1 MGTLDKLVKAL
12 EALKISK
19 EPPSTIE
26 DETLVRRKKKVELCN
41 FVADTMCS
49 PNVKGAANFPS
60 LLSFSMET
68 LLQLCD
74 DSDSNIRL
82 VADESLNRII
92 RAMMDNNIVKVH
104 VELHKE
110 IKKNGSVRSLR
121 AALWRFAQLAHMIR
135 PQKGKAYI
143 QNLVPSL
150 IEIAKRR
157 EEPVLET
164 LAASLPRILSALGN
178 FTTDNNIRDLL
189 KSLLVNLSSD
199 ITVVRRTAATSIV
212 SVCLHSRKPS
222 VFFSY
227 TLNSL
232 LDGIVPVKE
241 GEELTVQGTLNCVR
255 LLLPHLTQATAGD
268 HDCLFSVDRF
278 IQIYELCL
286 HLSSHPDHNMVT
298 TALETLHQL
307 LTSAPRQ
314 LLDTLLSPQGIS
326 RSHIH
331 TQAADTEKLSRR
343 SLSEMSVASVTADSP
358 LLDTQEEI
366 IQDGRLV
373 QWIHSSST
381 SSQIDSASE
390 ESDTENIGSRREV
403 LPILVGPSIER
414 APSLEADMLLA
425 RDTPSPEATDNQQS
439 QSVANV
445 QVWEVG
451 STLDAGQPAL
461 LHCCRRLVTGFLLP
475 EGNSGPRMRVSV
487 RALALQ
493 CLTQLVRVQPSFF
506 FCTIDVNSQA
516 TADGFSHVSDVLC
529 FATHSDQQLR
539 GLCCVLVGTFIC
551 SSITTAATTF
561 DQWVNTCQP
570 TKPVTLPSLVSLL
583 TTGLQDE
590 SSTCVRHALTSL
602 CVCLGPLLC
611 SHDHQTALP
620 ILPALLRVADNS
632 YWLVKVK
639 LLELLGYL
647 SYLHIHHVTGN
658 SEFQSQVLHSVML
671 ALLGDEDARVRKA
684 ASEAITRACEN
695 MFHPVDWNRLDI
707 VNCAAACLRDIY
719 LTGLFDRDC
728 EKAVSSSVEG
738 SLSRVIYLLSRQLLQ
753 SSSKHLTAGCC
764 EALSSLADKFP
775 PSTYPKAWHCYLKHL
790 ASDTK
795 SSVSASGLLG
805 VLVAMLTASPLSLD
819 LDVHNWLLLLAASI
833 YTGLATMGLKE
844 KELNEKMENKQL
856 WSHFQDPKM
865 AGLSESLLQHL
876 VRMLCVFVRVLEEAP
891 GPKNTNPSPVK
902 RRPTRSSSPAK
913 LTPSTGEKDA
923 GKEEK
928 GKFGNFTHLPHY
940 SKLFDNLRSAY
951 TNHKTQLECGDKMAG
966 LLGSVLL
973 CISQVL
979 EFSTL
984 AETGRCAEEL
994 LLYLRV
1000 VVSLEPTASV
1010 ATVQQLL
1017 KSLFGS
1023 NRVAAWEEEGKMS
1036 LPEQHSPSHC
1046 NTTTNTLGFYDLILH
1061 RFLQQNTSPTE
1072 SDILPNNNEKE
1083 AWNQRKTVSIIKGL
1097 MKSSD
1102 RHALASYI
1110 RLFEPMVIQALKQY
1124 TVTNNVRLQVAVL
1137 SLLTQLVQ
1145 LRVNYCLLD
1154 SDQIFIE
1161 FVLKQFEFLEAGQ
1174 INQAEVLTPK
1184 MFEFLVHLS
1193 YEKNHSKPVIGVAK
1207 VIQLCDGL
1215 MASGQDPLT
1224 HCIPALAPIVEH
1236 VFTATSSTSVWQV
1249 KTQRDVVIAM
1259 LLRLAEYPQVLSLLS
1274 QILIAE
1280 RGGEESKRWSHQTA
1294 DVLMPL
1300 LAQGRVRLDSAEAI
1314 VALLNLLNSLLPRTL
1329 SPPDPVL
1336 RVLFTSQLFEIEYS
1350 SRSLSTMLAML
1361 LYIIGRD
1368 EEDSFLARLEDL
1380 KLCVREQS
1388 DDPLNAT
1395 AANLNDPPQTV
1406 FARLLLRTLL
1416 CLTTQLHSATF
1427 CSYGD
1432 PSSASYLQYLLAHF
1446 LLCCCHLLKSSS
1458 HQVIAA
1464 GLVALMAQTE
1474 AANITQL
1481 SKMFVS
1487 LAPRCPL
1494 VVVLWCR
1501 LLAFA
1506 GIGHCDKA
1514 FWSTLV
1520 GINSVDINNFKH
1532 SCLNLDVVHRGS
1544 LIVFCDFIASSA
1556 RLVEDSAWL
1565 LGRHFPSLLSLY
1577 TEPPVYELL
1586 EACKNNPATAGLLL
1600 PPLATVAANNPTPWL
1615 VSKIL
1620 DLLFSVSLDDSGS
1633 VLTILTMLLQHPHL
1647 VLARRASAL
1656 ACSRVE
1662 YLLILE
1668 REEVVKM
1675 LDHDDLLNLLRLITT
1690 KNSRLATKHSG
1701 LVSLLNKLAT
1711 THYDMTLPCEQ
1722 GRNVNTTN
1730 IQSICLDK
1738 AWFLTQVRLRCCQVE
1753 SAQQCSQLL
1762 SQLDYDDIV
1771 SVMRCQ
1777 QFNNCILQHCFIL
1790 GTQLTMQ
1797 ERKTP
1802 KTLSEHLSPLHL
1814 AARTTLLQHLHHLH
1828 TLLPRVHQ
1836 VYSPVG
1842 RLAFPKET
1850 KYTERL
1856 NELFGDAKFVDTLV
1870 KLVPAVVAYLASTRT
1885 TGCDPSPAAQDLV
1898 TFGVLCTE
1906 VVHWMLRKSSQCP
1919 SLINNCL
1926 ECAVDVLQLEE
1937 VSGLL
1942 FKYSHVVHWMLR
1954 KSSQC
1959 PSLINNCLECAVD
1972 VLQLE
1977 EVSGLL
1983 FKYSHVVHWMLRKSS
1998 QCPSLIHNCL
2008 ECAVDVLQLEKVPGL
2023 LSVTHLG
2030 SLTSALARLVYFS
2043 TRNNLIMPRQ
2053 QGNSQL
2059 DFMVRIEDGN
2069 NFTLPKPNQGN
2080 YLNGEDEDNSPEV
2093 ETVVVSH
2100 TCLQVAAL
2108 VSWLENVPQP
2118 LSHIPPFIINSI
2130 RGMVQS
2136 VSRCP
2141 PVLWHS
2147 VTPPDAWPPTS
2158 TAATPPAP
2166 PPPPPPLHDID
2177 LLRQQVFRISLVG
2190 WTSRT
2195 QFEETWMSLLTVLSA
2210 SPSPDSDQDEI
2221 QAIMQGSSV
2230 AVQAI
2235 TSLLVQTLL
2244 QPSAGNPN
2252 TGRLMHS
2259 SRDLPLNLPEQ
2270 WGGKLE
2276 IVTDALYWKLREC
2289 RTLVPT
2295 SVKISCLHDRCNI
2308 ERLHNV
2314 HRYGYSQ
2321 VSVNFLKTAVMS
2333 AEERAA
2339 YPSVNSDYEEHLR
2352 RISESGLDLHSCLQ
2366 FLLDLYSQWTQ
2377 PEVSVPLNLL
2387 VEVVRSTVILSDLFS
2402 ERSHWA
2408 WLLDLSLEL
2417 SRSHTPED
2425 EILHQY
2431 LLLAA
2436 CKSAAILPALETE
2449 ASDRVLRLL
2458 EAGLKANF
2466 SSTRLAAVH
2475 GLLYLLE
2482 SFSSYYDVAGDRGQR
2497 QRPVTVLRLLEA
2509 GLKAN
2514 FSSTRLAAVHGLM
2527 RQRPVTVL
2535 RLLEAGLKANFS
2547 STRLAAVHGLMRLR
2561 PVTVLRL
2568 LEAGLKANFS
2578 STRLAAVHGL
2588 MRQRPV
2594 TVLRLLEAGL
2604 KANFSSTRLAAVHGL
2619 LRQRPVTVLRLLEAG
2634 LKANFSSTRLAAVHG
2649 LLRQRPVTVLRLL
2662 EAGLKAN
2669 FSSTRLAAVH
2679 GLLRQRPVTVLRLL
2693 EAGLKANFSSTG
2705 LAAVHGLLRQRPVTV
2720 LRLLEAG
2727 LKANFSSTRLAA
2739 VHGLLRQRPVTV
2751 LRLLE
2756 AGLKANFSSTRLAAV
2771 HGLMYL
2777 LESFSSYYDE
2787 TEASDRVLR
2796 LLEAGLKANFSS
2808 TGLAAETEASDRVLR
2823 LLEAG
2828 LKANFSSTRLA
2839 AVHGLMYLLESF
2851 IHVKTE
2857 ENVSE
2862 TPSKVPDTR
2871 QRLLSMAKEFINKH
2885 FTTESS
2891 TLHSEDSQLV
2901 VYSLVFYLMEHSP
2914 NDLPSEVQSHLL
2926 QLVISTSSGR
2936 QIVLYQALMQGV
2948 SRLVLAQ
2955 VPGLLEPVT
2964 RLAMDRLNQSDPAVS
2979 LLALRLLLICM
2990 YSGDYSRMRGQEDFV
3005 DPEQLVATM
3014 EKTSALFDRVKKG
3027 SPSEVECVCA
3037 VLPYLLADF
3046 FPASEMLTKVIGE
3059 FLSPQ
3064 QPNHR
3069 HLSAVVFQVLSQACR
3084 EDQLPLLQAWLV
3096 MSLHIFTQT
3105 LPVATSTWCLACFFI
3120 SASTNPWLRAIFP
3133 HVQSRMGKFTYEDR
3147 KLLCIAASDFYRQ
3160 LTDDKQKE
3168 TFYRTFKEAAST
3180 PRSPFADVI
3189 ASL

>member
-307 LTSAPRQ
+307 LCMMLQIYELCLHLSSHPDHNMVTTALETLHQLLCMMLQIYELCLHLSSHPDHNMIYELCLHLSSHPDHNMVTTALETLHQLLTSAPRQ

-358 LLDTQEEI
+358 LLDTQEET

-1046 NTTTNTLGFYDLILH
+1046 NTTTTTLGFYDLILR

-1959 PSLINNCLECAVD
+1959 PSLI
-1972 VLQLE
+1972 
-1977 EVSGLL
+1977 
-1983 FKYSHVVHWMLRKSS
+1983 
-1998 QCPSLIHNCL
+1998 HNCL

-2166 PPPPPPLHDID
+2166 PPLHDID

-2333 AEERAA
+2333 TEERAA

-2475 GLLYLLE
+2475 GL
-2482 SFSSYYDVAGDRGQR
+2482 
-2497 QRPVTVLRLLEA
+2497 
-2509 GLKAN
+2509 
-2514 FSSTRLAAVHGLM
+2514 
-2527 RQRPVTVL
+2527 
-2535 RLLEAGLKANFS
+2535 
-2547 STRLAAVHGLMRLR
+2547 
-2561 PVTVLRL
+2561 
-2568 LEAGLKANFS
+2568 
-2578 STRLAAVHGL
+2578 
-2588 MRQRPV
+2588 
-2594 TVLRLLEAGL
+2594 
-2604 KANFSSTRLAAVHGL
+2604 
-2619 LRQRPVTVLRLLEAG
+2619 
-2634 LKANFSSTRLAAVHG
+2634 
-2649 LLRQRPVTVLRLL
+2649 
-2662 EAGLKAN
+2662 
-2669 FSSTRLAAVH
+2669 
-2679 GLLRQRPVTVLRLL
+2679 
-2693 EAGLKANFSSTG
+2693 
-2705 LAAVHGLLRQRPVTV
+2705 
-2720 LRLLEAG
+2720 
-2727 LKANFSSTRLAA
+2727 
-2739 VHGLLRQRPVTV
+2739 
-2751 LRLLE
+2751 
-2756 AGLKANFSSTRLAAV
+2756 
-2771 HGLMYL
+2771 
-2777 LESFSSYYDE
+2777 
-2787 TEASDRVLR
+2787 
-2796 LLEAGLKANFSS
+2796 
-2808 TGLAAETEASDRVLR
+2808 
-2823 LLEAG
+2823 
-2828 LKANFSSTRLA
+2828 
-2839 AVHGLMYLLESF
+2839 MYLLESF

-2885 FTTESS
+2885 FTAESS

-2990 YSGDYSRMRGQEDFV
+2990 YGGDYSRMRGQEDFV

>member
-307 LTSAPRQ
+307 LCMMLQIYELCLHLSSHPDHNMVTTALETLHQLLCMMLQIYELCLHLSSHPDHNMIYELCLHLSSHPDHNMVTTALETLHQLLTSAPRQ

-358 LLDTQEEI
+358 LLDTQEET

-1046 NTTTNTLGFYDLILH
+1046 NTTTTTLGFYDLILR

-1072 SDILPNNNEKE
+1072 SDILPN
-1083 AWNQRKTVSIIKGL
+1083 
-1097 MKSSD
+1097 
-1102 RHALASYI
+1102 
-1110 RLFEPMVIQALKQY
+1110 
-1124 TVTNNVRLQVAVL
+1124 
-1137 SLLTQLVQ
+1137 
-1145 LRVNYCLLD
+1145 
-1154 SDQIFIE
+1154 
-1161 FVLKQFEFLEAGQ
+1161 
-1174 INQAEVLTPK
+1174 
-1184 MFEFLVHLS
+1184 
-1193 YEKNHSKPVIGVAK
+1193 KNRIDDP
-1207 VIQLCDGL
+1207 
-1215 MASGQDPLT
+1215 GQDGCHRNP
-1224 HCIPALAPIVEH
+1224 
-1236 VFTATSSTSVWQV
+1236 
-1249 KTQRDVVIAM
+1249 
-1259 LLRLAEYPQVLSLLS
+1259 YPP
-1274 QILIAE
+1274 E
-1280 RGGEESKRWSHQTA
+1280 FR
-1294 DVLMPL
+1294 
-1300 LAQGRVRLDSAEAI
+1300 
-1314 VALLNLLNSLLPRTL
+1314 
-1329 SPPDPVL
+1329 
-1336 RVLFTSQLFEIEYS
+1336 
-1350 SRSLSTMLAML
+1350 
-1361 LYIIGRD
+1361 
-1368 EEDSFLARLEDL
+1368 
-1380 KLCVREQS
+1380 
-1388 DDPLNAT
+1388 
-1395 AANLNDPPQTV
+1395 
-1406 FARLLLRTLL
+1406 
-1416 CLTTQLHSATF
+1416 
-1427 CSYGD
+1427 
-1432 PSSASYLQYLLAHF
+1432 
-1446 LLCCCHLLKSSS
+1446 
-1458 HQVIAA
+1458 
-1464 GLVALMAQTE
+1464 
-1474 AANITQL
+1474 
-1481 SKMFVS
+1481 
-1487 LAPRCPL
+1487 
-1494 VVVLWCR
+1494 
-1501 LLAFA
+1501 
-1506 GIGHCDKA
+1506 
-1514 FWSTLV
+1514 
-1520 GINSVDINNFKH
+1520 
-1532 SCLNLDVVHRGS
+1532 
-1544 LIVFCDFIASSA
+1544 
-1556 RLVEDSAWL
+1556 
-1565 LGRHFPSLLSLY
+1565 
-1577 TEPPVYELL
+1577 
-1586 EACKNNPATAGLLL
+1586 
-1600 PPLATVAANNPTPWL
+1600 
-1615 VSKIL
+1615 
-1620 DLLFSVSLDDSGS
+1620 
-1633 VLTILTMLLQHPHL
+1633 
-1647 VLARRASAL
+1647 
-1656 ACSRVE
+1656 
-1662 YLLILE
+1662 
-1668 REEVVKM
+1668 
-1675 LDHDDLLNLLRLITT
+1675 
-1690 KNSRLATKHSG
+1690 
-1701 LVSLLNKLAT
+1701 NK
-1711 THYDMTLPCEQ
+1711 
-1722 GRNVNTTN
+1722 
-1730 IQSICLDK
+1730 
-1738 AWFLTQVRLRCCQVE
+1738 
-1753 SAQQCSQLL
+1753 
-1762 SQLDYDDIV
+1762 
-1771 SVMRCQ
+1771 
-1777 QFNNCILQHCFIL
+1777 
-1790 GTQLTMQ
+1790 
-1797 ERKTP
+1797 
-1802 KTLSEHLSPLHL
+1802 
-1814 AARTTLLQHLHHLH
+1814 
-1828 TLLPRVHQ
+1828 
-1836 VYSPVG
+1836 
-1842 RLAFPKET
+1842 
-1850 KYTERL
+1850 
-1856 NELFGDAKFVDTLV
+1856 
-1870 KLVPAVVAYLASTRT
+1870 
-1885 TGCDPSPAAQDLV
+1885 
-1898 TFGVLCTE
+1898 
-1906 VVHWMLRKSSQCP
+1906 
-1919 SLINNCL
+1919 
-1926 ECAVDVLQLEE
+1926 
-1937 VSGLL
+1937 
-1942 FKYSHVVHWMLR
+1942 
-1954 KSSQC
+1954 
-1959 PSLINNCLECAVD
+1959 
-1972 VLQLE
+1972 
-1977 EVSGLL
+1977 
-1983 FKYSHVVHWMLRKSS
+1983 
-1998 QCPSLIHNCL
+1998 
-2008 ECAVDVLQLEKVPGL
+2008 
-2023 LSVTHLG
+2023 
-2030 SLTSALARLVYFS
+2030 
-2043 TRNNLIMPRQ
+2043 
-2053 QGNSQL
+2053 
-2059 DFMVRIEDGN
+2059 
-2069 NFTLPKPNQGN
+2069 
-2080 YLNGEDEDNSPEV
+2080 
-2093 ETVVVSH
+2093 
-2100 TCLQVAAL
+2100 
-2108 VSWLENVPQP
+2108 
-2118 LSHIPPFIINSI
+2118 
-2130 RGMVQS
+2130 
-2136 VSRCP
+2136 
-2141 PVLWHS
+2141 
-2147 VTPPDAWPPTS
+2147 
-2158 TAATPPAP
+2158 
-2166 PPPPPPLHDID
+2166 
-2177 LLRQQVFRISLVG
+2177 
-2190 WTSRT
+2190 
-2195 QFEETWMSLLTVLSA
+2195 
-2210 SPSPDSDQDEI
+2210 
-2221 QAIMQGSSV
+2221 
-2230 AVQAI
+2230 
-2235 TSLLVQTLL
+2235 
-2244 QPSAGNPN
+2244 
-2252 TGRLMHS
+2252 
-2259 SRDLPLNLPEQ
+2259 
-2270 WGGKLE
+2270 
-2276 IVTDALYWKLREC
+2276 
-2289 RTLVPT
+2289 
-2295 SVKISCLHDRCNI
+2295 
-2308 ERLHNV
+2308 
-2314 HRYGYSQ
+2314 
-2321 VSVNFLKTAVMS
+2321 
-2333 AEERAA
+2333 
-2339 YPSVNSDYEEHLR
+2339 
-2352 RISESGLDLHSCLQ
+2352 
-2366 FLLDLYSQWTQ
+2366 
-2377 PEVSVPLNLL
+2377 
-2387 VEVVRSTVILSDLFS
+2387 
-2402 ERSHWA
+2402 
-2408 WLLDLSLEL
+2408 
-2417 SRSHTPED
+2417 
-2425 EILHQY
+2425 
-2431 LLLAA
+2431 
-2436 CKSAAILPALETE
+2436 
-2449 ASDRVLRLL
+2449 
-2458 EAGLKANF
+2458 
-2466 SSTRLAAVH
+2466 
-2475 GLLYLLE
+2475 
-2482 SFSSYYDVAGDRGQR
+2482 
-2497 QRPVTVLRLLEA
+2497 
-2509 GLKAN
+2509 
-2514 FSSTRLAAVHGLM
+2514 
-2527 RQRPVTVL
+2527 
-2535 RLLEAGLKANFS
+2535 
-2547 STRLAAVHGLMRLR
+2547 
-2561 PVTVLRL
+2561 
-2568 LEAGLKANFS
+2568 
-2578 STRLAAVHGL
+2578 
-2588 MRQRPV
+2588 
-2594 TVLRLLEAGL
+2594 
-2604 KANFSSTRLAAVHGL
+2604 
-2619 LRQRPVTVLRLLEAG
+2619 
-2634 LKANFSSTRLAAVHG
+2634 
-2649 LLRQRPVTVLRLL
+2649 
-2662 EAGLKAN
+2662 
-2669 FSSTRLAAVH
+2669 
-2679 GLLRQRPVTVLRLL
+2679 
-2693 EAGLKANFSSTG
+2693 
-2705 LAAVHGLLRQRPVTV
+2705 
-2720 LRLLEAG
+2720 
-2727 LKANFSSTRLAA
+2727 
-2739 VHGLLRQRPVTV
+2739 
-2751 LRLLE
+2751 
-2756 AGLKANFSSTRLAAV
+2756 
-2771 HGLMYL
+2771 
-2777 LESFSSYYDE
+2777 
-2787 TEASDRVLR
+2787 
-2796 LLEAGLKANFSS
+2796 
-2808 TGLAAETEASDRVLR
+2808 
-2823 LLEAG
+2823 
-2828 LKANFSSTRLA
+2828 
-2839 AVHGLMYLLESF
+2839 
-2851 IHVKTE
+2851 
-2857 ENVSE
+2857 
-2862 TPSKVPDTR
+2862 
-2871 QRLLSMAKEFINKH
+2871 
-2885 FTTESS
+2885 
-2891 TLHSEDSQLV
+2891 
-2901 VYSLVFYLMEHSP
+2901 
-2914 NDLPSEVQSHLL
+2914 
-2926 QLVISTSSGR
+2926 
-2936 QIVLYQALMQGV
+2936 
-2948 SRLVLAQ
+2948 
-2955 VPGLLEPVT
+2955 
-2964 RLAMDRLNQSDPAVS
+2964 
-2979 LLALRLLLICM
+2979 
-2990 YSGDYSRMRGQEDFV
+2990 
-3005 DPEQLVATM
+3005 
-3014 EKTSALFDRVKKG
+3014 
-3027 SPSEVECVCA
+3027 
-3037 VLPYLLADF
+3037 
-3046 FPASEMLTKVIGE
+3046 
-3059 FLSPQ
+3059 
-3064 QPNHR
+3064 
-3069 HLSAVVFQVLSQACR
+3069 
-3084 EDQLPLLQAWLV
+3084 
-3096 MSLHIFTQT
+3096 
-3105 LPVATSTWCLACFFI
+3105 
-3120 SASTNPWLRAIFP
+3120 
-3133 HVQSRMGKFTYEDR
+3133 
-3147 KLLCIAASDFYRQ
+3147 
-3160 LTDDKQKE
+3160 
-3168 TFYRTFKEAAST
+3168 
-3180 PRSPFADVI
+3180 
-3189 ASL
+3189 